1 MHIATLVIYSSVLA
15 FSTSFKGIV
24 EKLVIPTDEYKQ
36 LKKIYDNMKK
46 KQMLEL
52 LEKPQLPMLE
62 KLIYI
67 RKFNKDFPEK
77 PLFINDDEINPVP
90 VNITKGGLLN
100 DWDFDIY
107 TDIF

>member
-1 MHIATLVIYSSVLA
+1 MHLATLVIYSSVLA

-24 EKLVIPTDEYKQ
+24 EKFVFPIDDNEYKQ

-62 KLIYI
+62 KLIFI
-67 RKFNKDFPEK
+67 RRFNKDFPENT
-77 PLFINDDEINPVP
+77 LFINDDEIDPVP
-90 VNITKGGLLN
+90 VNLTKGGLLK
-100 DWDFDIY
+100 DFDI
-107 TDIF
+107 F